1 MSLTMLAVVIGM
13 AVAVLFLTIAEA
25 LRRGIRRQRSVVEEV
40 ARQNLVDL
48 FIFIDPRQLLMIN
61 LLLFLLLPG
70 LLWLITGSLV
80 FVVLGAVVAI
90 YFPRML
96 TRELRKRRQLR
107 FIRQMPDGLLMLA
120 SSLRAGMGLGSA
132 LEILAQEQ
140 PPPFSQEIGLLIR
153 SQRLGVTFDEALKT
167 LEKRMPIEEFK
178 LFTAALRISREVGG
192 NLADTLESLAD
203 TLARKAEVEGKI
215 RSLTAQGR
223 IQAIVMTALPVL
235 LILVLRV
242 LEPKPMSL
250 LFNSLVG
257 WVVLAVIVLMEI
269 GGFFFIRRI
278 VHIEI

>member
-1 MSLTMLAVVIGM
+1 MSLVMLAMVVGIV
-13 AVAVLFLTIAEA
+13 VAVLFLVIAET
-25 LRRGIRRQRSVVEEV
+25 LRRGVRHQRSVVEEV
-40 ARQNLVDL
+40 AQQNLVDL

-80 FVVLGAVVAI
+80 FVVLGAVVAY

-120 SSLRAGMGLGSA
+120 SSLRSGMGLGSA

-140 PPPFSQEIGLLIR
+140 PAPFSQEIGLLIR
-153 SQRLGVTFDEALKT
+153 SQRLGITFDDALKT
-167 LEKRMPIEEFK
+167 LERRMPIEEFK

-192 NLADTLESLAD
+192 NLADTLESLAE

-278 VHIEI
+278 VSIEI